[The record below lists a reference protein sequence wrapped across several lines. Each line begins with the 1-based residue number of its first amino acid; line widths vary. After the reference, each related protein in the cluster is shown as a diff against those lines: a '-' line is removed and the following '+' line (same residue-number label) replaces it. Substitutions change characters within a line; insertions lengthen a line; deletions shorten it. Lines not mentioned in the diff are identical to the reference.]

1 MGRDH
6 GWGRT
11 FIALINP
18 VTIHS
23 VFSRA
28 ETGDRGRPFCPTQA
42 SNQLANVPAINHSR
56 FRLGFTPSPLR
67 QETVGEH
74 LLSYCVASS
83 KGARV
88 TSGEKNCLHDLPT
101 LMRPERP
108 GCGAG
113 KGPERSMPSSTSQ

>member
-28 ETGDRGRPFCPTQA
+28 ETGDRGRPFCSKQA
-42 SNQLANVPAINHSR
+42 HNQLANVPAINHSR
-56 FRLGFTPSPLR
+56 FRLGLTLSPLT
-67 QETVGEH
+67 QETVREH
-74 LLSYCVASS
+74 LLSYCVAFS

-88 TSGEKNCLHDLPT
+88 TGGEKSCLHDLPM

-113 KGPERSMPSSTSQ
+113 KGPERSMSSSTSQ